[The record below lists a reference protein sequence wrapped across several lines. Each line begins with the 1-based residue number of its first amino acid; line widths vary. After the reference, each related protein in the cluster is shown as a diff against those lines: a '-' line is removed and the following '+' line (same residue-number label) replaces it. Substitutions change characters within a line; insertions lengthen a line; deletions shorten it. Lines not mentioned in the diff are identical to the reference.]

1 MEKLLKSRMKN
12 HECCSTPP
20 FSGMEKKTKVS
31 INSKENC
38 SLEMERDAG
47 LNTSPSSFVFLS
59 SNRKYG
65 NLLSSDIFFFEIRFL
80 GEEEGGEKEEFRY
93 GSFRQ
98 FDGVLAMDV

>member
-20 FSGMEKKTKVS
+20 FSGVEKKTKVS

-47 LNTSPSSFVFLS
+47 LNDLPPPLFFLRRIES
-59 SNRKYG
+59 
-65 NLLSSDIFFFEIRFL
+65 
-80 GEEEGGEKEEFRY
+80 KETC
-93 GSFRQ
+93 
-98 FDGVLAMDV
+98 